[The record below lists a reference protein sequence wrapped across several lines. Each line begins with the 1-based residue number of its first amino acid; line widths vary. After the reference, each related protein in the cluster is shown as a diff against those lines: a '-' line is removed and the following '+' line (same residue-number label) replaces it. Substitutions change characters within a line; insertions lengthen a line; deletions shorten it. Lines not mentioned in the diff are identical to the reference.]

1 MRAAHSTPVIALAG
15 NPNVGKSTVF
25 NALTGSHQHT
35 GNWSG
40 KTVTNAYG
48 AMRCGSTPM
57 TLVDLPGTY
66 SLRARSAEER
76 AARDFLASGEAD
88 VTILVADAT
97 CLERNLI
104 LVLQVLEITSRAV
117 LCLNLMD
124 EARRKHIRIDI
135 RALEHALGIPVV
147 PCAARQGRGLPELTQ
162 AVRRVLEQGAPARTA
177 AIRYPDG
184 IENAIQRAGLPRAAA
199 LDALVQTPPPGLTAE
214 QLDDQITAAAALRAE
229 EIALCCV
236 QVPEA
241 ACERDRRI
249 DRILLSRRWGVP
261 LMLLL
266 LAAVFYITL
275 SGANVPSAWLS
286 EHLLG
291 LTEPLAA
298 ALSALGLPPFAVSLL
313 TDGLWRVLATVVSVM
328 LPPMAIFFPLF
339 TLLEDAGYLPRVAF
353 QLDHAF
359 QRAHACG
366 KQSLTMCMGFGCNA
380 CGVTGCRIIDSPRE
394 RLIAMLTN
402 AFAPCNGRFPLL
414 IFLCSAFFAGS
425 AAGGALLLTAVI
437 AGSVALTLAASRLL
451 SATVLKGVPSSFV
464 LELPPYRAPQ
474 VGKVIVRSLLDR
486 TLFVLGRAAAV
497 AAPAGMLIWLLAN
510 ITIGEASIFSHL
522 TTLLDPFA
530 RLFGLDGVILLAF
543 LLGFPANELVMP
555 LMMMGYL
562 AAGTLADVTDLASF
576 HALLLSNGWTA
587 CTALCTLVFTIAH
600 WPCSTTCLTIWRET
614 RSVRWTL
621 AAVLL
626 PAVCGLALC
635 FVIHAVCCLLG
646 IA

>member
-25 NALTGSHQHT
+25 NALTGSRQHT

-40 KTVTNAYG
+40 KTVANAYG

-135 RALEHALGIPVV
+135 HALEHALGIPVV
-147 PCAARQGRGLPELTQ
+147 PCAARQGRGLPELTR
-162 AVRRVLEQGAPARTA
+162 AVRRVLEQRAPARTA

-184 IENAIQRAGLPRAAA
+184 IENAIQRSDLPRAAA
-199 LDALVQTPPPGLTAE
+199 LDALVQSPPSGLTAE

-298 ALSALGLPPFAVSLL
+298 AMSALDLPPFAVSLL

-339 TLLEDAGYLPRVAF
+339 TLLEDAGYLPRIAF

-425 AAGGALLLTAVI
+425 AAGGALLLTAVV

-522 TTLLDPFA
+522 TALLDPFA

-562 AAGTLADVTDLASF
+562 AASTLADVTDLASF

-587 CTALCTLVFTIAH
+587 CNALCTLIFTIAH
-600 WPCSTTCLTIWRET
+600 WPCSTTCLTIWKET

-621 AAVLL
+621 AAILL
-626 PAVCGLALC
+626 PAACGLALC
-635 FVIHAVCCLLG
+635 FVIHAACCLLG